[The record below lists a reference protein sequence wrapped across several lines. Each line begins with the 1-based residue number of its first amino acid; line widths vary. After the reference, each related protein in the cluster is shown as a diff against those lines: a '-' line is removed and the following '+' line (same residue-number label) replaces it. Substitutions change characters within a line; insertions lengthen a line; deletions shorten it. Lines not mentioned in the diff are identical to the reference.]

1 MVLFKSKF
9 YLLFFYISQKPR
21 NSLQHPS
28 NSFRP
33 FDFSSGCIVLLPDPD
48 AHPPRAHQAHLLAGP
63 HPQVVRIHRRDRG
76 RVGAAATVYSRTPLS
91 AGV

>member
-1 MVLFKSKF
+1 VVLFKSKL
-9 YLLFFYISQKPR
+9 YLLFFYISQKPC
-21 NSLQHPS
+21 NTLEPTLHLY
-28 NSFRP
+28 
-33 FDFSSGCIVLLPDPD
+33 FSSGCIVLLPDPD

-76 RVGAAATVYSRTPLS
+76 GVGAAATVYSRTPLS